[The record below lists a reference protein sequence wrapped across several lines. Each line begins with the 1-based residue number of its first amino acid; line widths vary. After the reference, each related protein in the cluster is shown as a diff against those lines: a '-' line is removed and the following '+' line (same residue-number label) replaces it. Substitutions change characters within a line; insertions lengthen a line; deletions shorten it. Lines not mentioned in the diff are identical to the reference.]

1 MKTLQSGLLQGLLC
15 VLGMVSCVAPTD
27 ADLLYFHQG
36 GVLQGRIT
44 NDDGVGSVAFSLVGG
59 GEIVVSREAIKE
71 VLTEEPYAF
80 HVRSGDYWLQR
91 GKKDRAIQEYQKA
104 AAMVPD
110 NPVVLGRMERIELS
124 QTISRCNEILEHAR
138 KLAEEKKYWQAI
150 EQYDSLLTISPT
162 PEMTETGKRL
172 QAETYARLGY
182 LYYNHVYDKGAM
194 DALVKAEEID
204 SNCGLIYYVWGRIRR
219 DEGNLEEAASHFQ
232 KAWSLDPKLSAAQD
246 YLMDTQKEISRQ
258 KEEQARWL
266 ASE

>member
-1 MKTLQSGLLQGLLC
+1 PLH
-15 VLGMVSCVAPTD
+15 A
-27 ADLLYFHQG
+27 
-36 GVLQGRIT
+36 
-44 NDDGVGSVAFSLVGG
+44 
-59 GEIVVSREAIKE
+59 
-71 VLTEEPYAF
+71 
-80 HVRSGDYWLQR
+80 
-91 GKKDRAIQEYQKA
+91 
-104 AAMVPD
+104 
-110 NPVVLGRMERIELS
+110 S
-124 QTISRCNEILEHAR
+124 Q
-138 KLAEEKKYWQAI
+138 I
-150 EQYDSLLTISPT
+150 EQCMRAGKHVLCTKPLINDAAQASSLLRAAN
-162 PEMTETGKRL
+162 ETGKRL